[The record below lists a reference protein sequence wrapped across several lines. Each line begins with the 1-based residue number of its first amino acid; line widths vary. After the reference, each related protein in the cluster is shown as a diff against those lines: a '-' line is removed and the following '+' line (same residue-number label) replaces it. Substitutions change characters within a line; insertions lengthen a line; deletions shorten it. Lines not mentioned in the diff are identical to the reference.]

1 MFTLAAACTVLII
14 AVFLDSSYFEHI
26 TQPDVQVVLGTL
38 VIAIVLFDNVIA
50 GLIIGL
56 SVLIMYM
63 RVYVTKFGITINL
76 WNWDGDGSQSS
87 KYPMKT
93 LFNEHVTAANLKDAQ
108 NNVVNDGD
116 YEKEMVGVKGVYGEA
131 VYSAQGTDKLMP
143 GLDATN
149 IYMPSQQLNFKN

>member
-14 AVFLDSSYFEHI
+14 AVFMDSSYFEHI

-38 VIAIVLFDNVIA
+38 VIAVVLFDNVIA
-50 GLIIGL
+50 GLIIGIA
-56 SVLIMYM
+56 VLIMYM

-76 WNWDGDGSQSS
+76 WNWDKGQS
-87 KYPMKT
+87 KAYPMKT

-108 NNVVNDGD
+108 NNVVNEGD
-116 YEKEMVGVKGVYGEA
+116 YAKEMVGVKGVYGEA

-143 GLDATN
+143 GLDATDV
-149 IYMPSQQLNFKN
+149 YLPSQQLNFKN

>member
-14 AVFLDSSYFEHI
+14 AVFMDSSYFEHI

-50 GLIIGL
+50 GLIIGIA
-56 SVLIMYM
+56 VLIMYM

-76 WNWDGDGSQSS
+76 WNWDKGMSS
-87 KYPMKT
+87 NAYPMKT
-93 LFNEHVTAANLKDAQ
+93 LFNQHVTAANLKDAQ
-108 NNVVNDGD
+108 NNVFNDDD
-116 YEKEMVGVKGVYGEA
+116 YDKEMVGVKGVYGEA

-149 IYMPSQQLNFKN
+149 VYLPSQQLNFKN

>member
-1 MFTLAAACTVLII
+1 M
-14 AVFLDSSYFEHI
+14 DSSYFEHI

-50 GLIIGL
+50 GLIIGIA
-56 SVLIMYM
+56 VLIMYM

-76 WNWDGDGSQSS
+76 WNWDKGQSNA
-87 KYPMKT
+87 YPMKT

-108 NNVVNDGD
+108 NNVVNQDD
-116 YEKEMVGVKGVYGEA
+116 YDKEMVGVKGVYGEA

-143 GLDATN
+143 GLDETN
-149 IYMPSQQLNFKN
+149 VYLPSQQLNFKN

>member
-14 AVFLDSSYFEHI
+14 AVFMDSSYFTHI

-50 GLIIGL
+50 GLIIGIA
-56 SVLIMYM
+56 VLIMYM

-76 WNWDGDGSQSS
+76 WNWDQSAKH

-93 LFNEHVTAANLKDAQ
+93 LFNQHVTAANLKDAQ
-108 NNVVNDGD
+108 NNVFNDGD
-116 YEKEMVGVKGVYGEA
+116 YDKEMVGVKGVYGEA

-143 GLDATN
+143 GLDATDV
-149 IYMPSQQLNFKN
+149 YLPSQQLNFKN